1 MQAGRRQIGIESAP
15 LSPLDSLNP
24 LREIPNHLLDGVAA
38 PAYSLARRWSGSVTR
53 CSFGGSGI
61 LTLRERERRVCAG
74 IESERAATAVAPV
87 RLPSEPALLSLS
99 SVNVAAVPL
108 P

>member
-24 LREIPNHLLDGVAA
+24 LRAIPNHLLDGFAA

-61 LTLRERERRVCAG
+61 LTLRERESGEFAR
-74 IESERAATAVAPV
+74 E
-87 RLPSEPALLSLS
+87 
-99 SVNVAAVPL
+99 
-108 P
+108 